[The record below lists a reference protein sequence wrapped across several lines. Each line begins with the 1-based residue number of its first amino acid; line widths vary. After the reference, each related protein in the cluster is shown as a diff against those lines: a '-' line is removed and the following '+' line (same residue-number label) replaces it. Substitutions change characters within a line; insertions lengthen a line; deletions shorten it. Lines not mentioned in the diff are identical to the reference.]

1 MKKEPGKLA
10 LIAYDISQSEKNKLE
25 SWKKGVLLFLEVRD
39 DKGKPWVRS
48 DVDSDEKIQI
58 LVVY

>member
-1 MKKEPGKLA
+1 ME
-10 LIAYDISQSEKNKLE
+10 
-25 SWKKGVLLFLEVRD
+25 KGVLLFLEVRD